1 MDRQYT
7 GGLWHAI
14 RPAWRTR
21 ERFPV
26 AKPKVVMVLANNFE
40 DSEAIEPK
48 NHLEALGADVVTVGA
63 EKGTVNGKKGATLEV
78 EKTFNEVSP
87 DEFQMLV
94 IPGGGAPENLRI
106 VDDAVAFTRR
116 FVESGKPVGSI
127 CHGPQ
132 LLISADVL
140 KGRTVTGV
148 NKIRDDIKNAGGNYV
163 DEELVVDDNLITSR
177 VPKDLPAFNDAL
189 GKALGLA

>member
-1 MDRQYT
+1 M
-7 GGLWHAI
+7 
-14 RPAWRTR
+14 
-21 ERFPV
+21 

-63 EKGTVNGKKGATLEV
+63 EKGTVNGKKGGTLEV
-78 EKTFNEVSP
+78 EKTFSEVSP

-140 KGRTVTGV
+140 KGRTVTSV
-148 NKIRDDIKNAGGNYV
+148 NKIRDDIRNAGGNYV

>member
-1 MDRQYT
+1 M
-7 GGLWHAI
+7 
-14 RPAWRTR
+14 
-21 ERFPV
+21 

-63 EKGTVNGKKGATLEV
+63 EKGTVSGKKGATLEV
-78 EKTFNEVSP
+78 EKTFSEVSP

-177 VPKDLPAFNDAL
+177 VPKDIPAFNNAL

>member
-1 MDRQYT
+1 M
-7 GGLWHAI
+7 
-14 RPAWRTR
+14 
-21 ERFPV
+21 

-63 EKGTVNGKKGATLEV
+63 EKGTVNGKKGGTLEV
-78 EKTFNEVSP
+78 EKTFSEVSP

-132 LLISADVL
+132 LLISAGVL
-140 KGRTVTGV
+140 KGRTVTSV
-148 NKIRDDIKNAGGNYV
+148 NKIRDDSRNAGGNYV

-177 VPKDLPAFNDAL
+177 VPKDLPAFNEAL

>member
-1 MDRQYT
+1 M
-7 GGLWHAI
+7 
-14 RPAWRTR
+14 
-21 ERFPV
+21 

-40 DSEAIEPK
+40 DSEAIEPR

-63 EKGTVNGKKGATLEV
+63 EKGTVSGKKGATLEV
-78 EKTFNEVSP
+78 EKTFSEVSP

-106 VDDAVAFTRR
+106 VDEAVAFTRR

-163 DEELVVDDNLITSR
+163 DEELVIDDNLITSR

>member
-1 MDRQYT
+1 MAR
-7 GGLWHAI
+7 
-14 RPAWRTR
+14 
-21 ERFPV
+21 
-26 AKPKVVMVLANNFE
+26 PKVVMVLANNFE

-63 EKGTVNGKKGATLEV
+63 EKGTVSGKKGATLEV
-78 EKTFNEVSP
+78 EKTFGEVSP

-140 KGRTVTGV
+140 KGRTVTSV

>member
-1 MDRQYT
+1 
-7 GGLWHAI
+7 
-14 RPAWRTR
+14 
-21 ERFPV
+21 V

-48 NHLEALGADVVTVGA
+48 NHLEALGAEVVTVGP
-63 EKGTVNGKKGATLEV
+63 EKGTVSGKKGATLEV
-78 EKTFNEVSP
+78 EKTFSEVRP
-87 DEFQMLV
+87 DEFEMLV

-106 VDDAVAFTRR
+106 VDDAVEFTRR

-140 KGRTVTGV
+140 KGRTVTSV

>member
-1 MDRQYT
+1 M
-7 GGLWHAI
+7 
-14 RPAWRTR
+14 
-21 ERFPV
+21 

-63 EKGTVNGKKGATLEV
+63 EKGTVNGKKGAILEV
-78 EKTFNEVSP
+78 EKTFSEVSP

>member
-1 MDRQYT
+1 M
-7 GGLWHAI
+7 
-14 RPAWRTR
+14 
-21 ERFPV
+21 

-48 NHLEALGADVVTVGA
+48 NHLEALGAEVVTVGA
-63 EKGTVNGKKGATLEV
+63 EKGTVSGKKGATLEV
-78 EKTFNEVSP
+78 EKTFSEVSP
-87 DEFQMLV
+87 DDFQMLV

-106 VDDAVAFTRR
+106 VDDAVEFTRR

-132 LLISADVL
+132 LLISAEVL
-140 KGRTVTGV
+140 KGRTVTSV

>member
-1 MDRQYT
+1 MERQYT
-7 GGLWHAI
+7 GGLWLAN
-14 RPAWRTR
+14 RPARS
-21 ERFPV
+21 ERKGSPM

-63 EKGTVNGKKGATLEV
+63 EKGTVSGKKGATLEV
-78 EKTFNEVSP
+78 EKTFSEVSP

-140 KGRTVTGV
+140 QGRTVTSV

>member
-1 MDRQYT
+1 
-7 GGLWHAI
+7 
-14 RPAWRTR
+14 
-21 ERFPV
+21 V

-48 NHLEALGADVVTVGA
+48 NHLEALGAEVVTVGA
-63 EKGTVNGKKGATLEV
+63 EKGTVSGKKGATLDV
-78 EKTFNEVSP
+78 EKTFSEVSP

-106 VDDAVAFTRR
+106 VDDAVTFTRR

-140 KGRTVTGV
+140 KGRTVTSV

-163 DEELVVDDNLITSR
+163 DEELVVDNNLITSR
-177 VPKDLPAFNDAL
+177 VPKDLPAFNEAL

>member
-1 MDRQYT
+1 M
-7 GGLWHAI
+7 
-14 RPAWRTR
+14 
-21 ERFPV
+21 

-63 EKGTVNGKKGATLEV
+63 EKGTVNGKKGGTLEV
-78 EKTFNEVSP
+78 EKTFSEVSP

-132 LLISADVL
+132 LLISAGVL
-140 KGRTVTGV
+140 KGRTVTSV
-148 NKIRDDIKNAGGNYV
+148 NKIRDDIRNAGGNYV

>member
-1 MDRQYT
+1 M
-7 GGLWHAI
+7 
-14 RPAWRTR
+14 
-21 ERFPV
+21 

-63 EKGTVNGKKGATLEV
+63 EKGTVSGKKGATLEV
-78 EKTFNEVSP
+78 EKTFSEVSP

-106 VDDAVAFTRR
+106 VDDAVDFTRR

-140 KGRTVTGV
+140 KGRTVTSV

-177 VPKDLPAFNDAL
+177 VPKDIPAFNDAL

>member
-1 MDRQYT
+1 M
-7 GGLWHAI
+7 
-14 RPAWRTR
+14 
-21 ERFPV
+21 

-48 NHLEALGADVVTVGA
+48 NHLEALGADVVTVGP

-78 EKTFNEVSP
+78 DKTFSEVSP

-106 VDDAVAFTRR
+106 VDDAVMFTRR

-177 VPKDLPAFNDAL
+177 VPKDIPAFNEAL

>member
-1 MDRQYT
+1 M
-7 GGLWHAI
+7 
-14 RPAWRTR
+14 
-21 ERFPV
+21 

-48 NHLEALGADVVTVGA
+48 NHLEALGAEVVTVGA

-78 EKTFNEVSP
+78 EKTFSEVSP
-87 DEFQMLV
+87 DDFQMLV

-132 LLISADVL
+132 LLISAEVL